1 MCMGRT
7 HVLMTGALATLSAQP
22 LANIFLDRNM
32 SAGEVVAFGA
42 VTAGY
47 GLLPDLDHPQATLAR
62 VLGPVT
68 KVIATAVASV
78 SGGHRKGTHTIWAAI
93 LAVLGVT
100 WVVSQDWRWA
110 ESAVTFASLFL
121 VAMILR
127 LGPKPRTGP
136 AELTYAGIAA
146 AGTAAIVLFV
156 PVGGDGLWWLPFAA
170 GAGILGHILG
180 DILTTEGVPILFPLF
195 PKLVVKFPILGST
208 DSAREHGFAVVC
220 SAAWLGGAWFA
231 LSGAGLL

>member
-7 HVLMTGALATLSAQP
+7 HVLMTGALATITAQP
-22 LANIFLDRNM
+22 LAHAFLDRHM
-32 SAGEVVAFGA
+32 IAGEVVAFGA

-68 KVIATAVASV
+68 KAIARVVATV
-78 SGGHRKGTHTIWAAI
+78 SGGHRKGTHAIWAAV
-93 LAVLGVT
+93 LAVLGAT
-100 WVVSQDWRWA
+100 WTVSQDWWWA
-110 ESAVTFASLFL
+110 ESVLIFVGLFL

-136 AELTYAGIAA
+136 AELSYALVAA
-146 AGTAAIVLFV
+146 AGTAATMHFV
-156 PVGGDGLWWLPFAA
+156 PSGSDGLWWLPWCV
-170 GAGILGHILG
+170 GIGVIGHILG
-180 DILTTEGVPILFPLF
+180 DILTTEGVPVLYPVL
-195 PKLVVKFPILGST
+195 PKLVVRFPVLGST
-208 DSAREHGFAVVC
+208 DSTREHGFAWVC
-220 SAAWLGGAWFA
+220 TVAWLGGAWLA